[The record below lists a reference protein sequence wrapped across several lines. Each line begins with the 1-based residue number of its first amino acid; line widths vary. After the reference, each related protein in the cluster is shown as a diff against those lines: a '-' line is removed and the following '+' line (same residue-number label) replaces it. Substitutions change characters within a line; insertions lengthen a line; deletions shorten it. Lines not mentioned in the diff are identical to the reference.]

1 MAKVYAK
8 IKNRSAA
15 NKYRVFLDTP
25 ETLYK
30 DKSEIVVEAVP
41 YNPET
46 IIDKKAWYFLE
57 SFSNTEYTIDVITNS
72 LSSVDCESLS
82 RVDYDTISYIFEMN
96 SNSICFQNIGKS
108 KLIRKKGI
116 LRIGNEYKYYD
127 DYAAIPIND
136 FPDAIYDK
144 DDDKLYFQDISN
156 ISSIFPKITE
166 LYKEASTQETE
177 DFLNMDF
184 IVLGDGFD
192 AQKVKTPNRKRIAL
206 VKDTVSKLKKKE
218 RKVLFEYINN
228 YYPSIKDTDKTFKIN
243 SDDDLTML
251 LYGIGERFYTTK
263 VGNEKRIANS
273 VIRM

>member
-8 IKNRSAA
+8 IKNRSVA
-15 NKYRVFLDTP
+15 NKYRIFLDTA

-41 YNPET
+41 YDPET
-46 IIDKKAWYFLE
+46 VIDKKAWYFLE

-116 LRIGNEYKYYD
+116 LRIGNEYKYHD

-144 DDDKLYFQDISN
+144 DEDKLYFQDISN
-156 ISSIFPKITE
+156 ISSIFPGIIE
-166 LYKEASTQETE
+166 LYREASTQETE
-177 DFLNMDF
+177 DFLKMDF
-184 IVLGDGFD
+184 IVLGDCFF
-192 AQKVKTPNRKRIAL
+192 R
-206 VKDTVSKLKKKE
+206 S
-218 RKVLFEYINN
+218 F
-228 YYPSIKDTDKTFKIN
+228 SI
-243 SDDDLTML
+243 
-251 LYGIGERFYTTK
+251 
-263 VGNEKRIANS
+263 
-273 VIRM
+273 